1 MKIKITGVK
10 WSINARN
17 NRAKIIE
24 RKKPRRSLHKIYM
37 SSSSMIKIDKTVV
50 ILITMIRFQKR

>member
-17 NRAKIIE
+17 NWAKIIE
-24 RKKPRRSLHKIYM
+24 RKKPRRSVHKVYM
-37 SSSSMIKIDKTVV
+37 SSSSIIKIDKTVV